1 MVVTGGQAQADTI
14 YTWKN
19 SAANSNWNDPANW
32 DANGVPVDAATS
44 RVVIQTGGVTPVVPG
59 AGIILG
65 STAYPNQALTFT
77 GTGSFTLTG
86 GAISVSSPAN
96 AYATVSNNSGQAQ
109 IVNNNFVVA
118 STNVSFGNIGAGS
131 LTINGDIVAGGAAT
145 GRLTLESFGTGTTTF
160 NGVISN
166 VTTGTVLISGD
177 VAAPI
182 VMNGAN
188 SFTTSPEIRVGTVK
202 VGGDVLPNVDGPL
215 GHSGGGIYFGNVT
228 PGPGT
233 ASLLTNGAY
242 TIGVNSAISS
252 TTNNT
257 IFGGAT
263 ADVSTISGNI
273 TGATAGGAAPRI
285 TMTAATGGQVNF
297 SGSFI
302 RKVGQTG
309 TNDSLTKTGLGI
321 VNLTGNAST
330 YQGGTFV
337 TQGTLLVNNTTG
349 SGTGT
354 GAVSVDNIATLGG
367 SGFIS
372 GPVTVNGTLAPGN
385 SPGTLTINNVLVLA
399 GNANFELATDTSF
412 DKVVGVTNIT
422 FGGVLNVTH
431 YNGGPAYA
439 GGQVYDLFDWS
450 GTSAGAFTSV
460 NLPALPVGLVW
471 KTFDTQPF
479 DYATGQIVVETV
491 IPEPATLGL
500 MTLGGAM
507 IAFRGRGRST
517 LH

>member
-1 MVVTGGQAQADTI
+1 MVVTGGQTQAADIT

-32 DANGVPVDAATS
+32 DANGVPVDATTS
-44 RVVIQTGGVTPVVPG
+44 RIEIQTGGVAPVVPVGGIVIG
-59 AGIILG
+59 AN
-65 STAYPNQALTFT
+65 AYPAPALKFT

-86 GAISVSSPAN
+86 GAISVSSPSYAYTTVNN
-96 AYATVSNNSGQAQ
+96 ASGRAQ
-109 IVNNNFVVA
+109 TINNNFVVS
-118 STNVSFGNIGAGS
+118 STNVSFGNVGAGS
-131 LTINGDIVAGGAAT
+131 LTINGDIDAGGAAT
-145 GRLTLESFGTGTTTF
+145 GRLTLEAFGTGSSIF

-166 VTTGTVLISGD
+166 VGGAGAVVLLTGD

-188 SFTTSPEIRVGTVK
+188 SYTTQTEIRQGMVLVGA
-202 VGGDVLPNVDGPL
+202 DVAPGVNGPL
-215 GHSGGGIYFGNVT
+215 GNYSGGIYFGNV
-228 PGPGT
+228 PAGVAT

-242 TIGVNSAISS
+242 TISVNSAISS

-273 TGATAGGAAPRI
+273 TGETAAAAAPRI
-285 TMTAATGGQVNF
+285 TMTAVAGGQVNF

-302 RKVGQTG
+302 RKAGQTG

-321 VNLTGNAST
+321 VNMTGNAST

-354 GAVSVDNIATLGG
+354 GSVSVDNGATLGG
-367 SGFIS
+367 SGLIS
-372 GPVTVNGTLAPGN
+372 GPVTVSAGGILAPGN
-385 SPGTLTINNVLVLA
+385 SAGTLTISNILVLA
-399 GNANFELATDTSF
+399 GNADFELAADTSF
-412 DKVVGVTNIT
+412 DKVVGVTDIT
-422 FGGVLNVTH
+422 FGGVLNVVN

-439 GGQVYDLFDWS
+439 AGQVYDLFDWS
-450 GTSAGAFTSV
+450 GTPAGAFTAV

-479 DYATGQIVVETV
+479 DYATGQIVVE

-500 MTLGGAM
+500 LALGGLMMAN
-507 IAFRGRGRST
+507 RRNK
-517 LH
+517 